1 LKLNKFKLLFLVIL
15 CGGII
20 HVISSYF
27 LRGELISQK
36 PFSQQFYDRSGAL
49 LRLTLAGDEKYR
61 IKTDLK
67 EIDPKLVQSFLNKE
81 DRYFYW
87 HVGFNPISLVRA
99 FYATYVAHDM
109 KQGASTITMQ
119 VSRLLYPESTRSI
132 SGKMNQIFQAAVIE
146 ALYSKDEIISAYL
159 NWAPFGSNIE
169 GVGAACFFYFNKSC
183 QSLSSAEAQYL
194 VQIPQSPQKFT
205 TTANEHK
212 KNILFRA
219 PHFVD
224 YLLQTGIEDKQ
235 IKTTLDFKL
244 NSDVQSIAEKYFE
257 TKSSLGIKNYSII
270 IVDSKTNDV
279 LSYVG
284 SADYFNSEIKGQID
298 ANRSLKSPGSTLKP
312 FIYALALQQGLIH
325 EKTLLKD
332 IRMSFGGVN
341 PENFD
346 EQFLGPIAADQALI
360 MSRNLPA
367 VDLSMKLSNPTLY
380 EFLKGKSS
388 LKFKDEKFYGLS
400 LALGGVEFSMMDLV
414 KLYSALGQQG
424 RYYDL
429 NLVKNN
435 KKVLPQQILTPES
448 AYVVMQM
455 LKKNP
460 RTESAIFQDLTDSNL
475 PVAWKTGTSKSYKDA
490 WTIGLMG
497 NYTVGVW
504 FGDND
509 KAINP
514 ALVGR
519 NMAAPLFFQI
529 YDLIKNSKKYSAQQ
543 NDPTWM
549 SRLGLNIKSVHICSL
564 SKKIKTDSCGHQT
577 EASLFIPAVSP
588 IETCQ
593 MHRKVFVDSGN
604 KKMSCQSFAGSHE
617 KIVEVWPDDLLD
629 VFRKAGLKKVALSDR
644 QFSCDSLNG
653 MNQSLAITSPQ
664 QNIDYLIQ
672 AQHHNFKTKI
682 QLRAVSES
690 DSQYLDWFV
699 DKSYIGRSYKDNTL
713 FFEASQPGVH
723 QVSVTDNLG
732 RTSHSHFTVKVNSY

>member
-1 LKLNKFKLLFLVIL
+1 MV
-15 CGGII
+15 
-20 HVISSYF
+20 SSYF
-27 LRGELISQK
+27 FKGRLLEQK
-36 PFSQQFYDRSGAL
+36 PFSQQYYDRNGLL

-67 EIDPKLVQSFLNKE
+67 EIDPKLVQAFLNKE
-81 DRYFYW
+81 DRFFYW
-87 HVGFNPISLVRA
+87 HVGFNPISLIRA
-99 FYATYVAHDM
+99 FRATYLSNSL

-119 VSRLLYPESTRSI
+119 VSRLLYPETTRSI
-132 SGKMNQIFQAAVIE
+132 SGKLNQIFQAAQLE
-146 ALYSKDEIISAYL
+146 WLYSKDEIMMSYL

-169 GVGAACFFYFNKSC
+169 GVGAACYFYFNKSC
-183 QSLSSAEAQYL
+183 KKLSLEEAQYL

-205 TTANEHK
+205 AVANEKK

-219 PHFVD
+219 PHFID
-224 YLLQTGIEDKQ
+224 YLLQTGFEDKKIQ
-235 IKTTLDFKL
+235 TTLDFKL
-244 NSDVQSIAEKYFE
+244 NSEIENIAQKYFK
-257 TKSSLGIKNYSII
+257 TQSPHGIKNYSVI
-270 IVDSKTNDV
+270 IVDSRTNEV
-279 LSYVG
+279 LTYLG
-284 SADYFNSEIKGQID
+284 SADYFNNDIKGQID
-298 ANRSLKSPGSTLKP
+298 TNRSLKSPGSTLKP

-325 EKTLLKD
+325 EKSLLKD

-367 VDLSMKLSNPTLY
+367 VDLSMKLTEPSLY
-380 EFLKGKSS
+380 EFLNGKSS
-388 LKFKDEKFYGLS
+388 MKFRDEKFYGLA

-424 RYYDL
+424 RYSDL
-429 NLVKNN
+429 NLIQNH
-435 KKVLPQQILTPES
+435 KKTLPQQILTPES
-448 AYVVMQM
+448 VYVVMQM

-460 RTESAIFQDLTDSNL
+460 RTESAIFQDLTESQL

-490 WTIGLMG
+490 WTLGLIG

-529 YDLIKNSKKYSAQQ
+529 YDFIKNSKKYSSHQQ
-543 NDPTWM
+543 EPVWM
-549 SRLGLNIKSVHICSL
+549 SRLGVNVKSVHICSL
-564 SKKIKTDSCGHQT
+564 SKKIKTENCGHQT
-577 EASLFIPAVSP
+577 EASLFIPSVSP

-593 MHRKVFVDSGN
+593 MHRKIYVDGGN
-604 KKMSCQSFAGSHE
+604 QKMSCESFPGSRE

-644 QFSCDSLNG
+644 KFSCESLNG
-653 MNQSLAITSPQ
+653 LSQSLAITSPQ
-664 QNIDYLIQ
+664 ANIDYLI
-672 AQHHNFKTKI
+672 HTTGNNYKTKI
-682 QLRAVSES
+682 QLRAISES

-699 DKSYIGRSYKDNTL
+699 DKSYVGRSYKDNSL
-713 FFEASQPGVH
+713 YFEATQPGVH
-723 QVSVTDNLG
+723 QVMVTDNLG
-732 RTSHSHFTVKVNSY
+732 RSASHQFNVKVNSF

>member
-1 LKLNKFKLLFLVIL
+1 MV
-15 CGGII
+15 
-20 HVISSYF
+20 SSYL

-36 PFSQQFYDRSGAL
+36 PFSQQISDRNGTL

-67 EIDPKLVQSFLNKE
+67 DIDPRLIQAFLDKE

-87 HVGFNPISLVRA
+87 HVGFNPISLFRA
-99 FYATYVAHDM
+99 FYATYIAHDM

-119 VSRLLYPESTRSI
+119 VSRLLYPETTRSI
-132 SGKMNQIFQAAVIE
+132 PGKLNQIFQAAKIE

-169 GVGAACFFYFNKSC
+169 GVGAACFFYFNKNC
-183 QSLSSAEAQYL
+183 QTLNQQEADYL
-194 VQIPQSPQKFT
+194 VQIPQNPQKFT
-205 TTANEHK
+205 RTANEHK

-224 YLLQTGIEDKQ
+224 YLLQTGIEEKQ

-244 NSDVQSIAEKYFE
+244 NSEVQNIAQKYFE
-257 TKSSLGIKNYSII
+257 TQSSLGIKNYSIV
-270 IVDSKTNDV
+270 IVDSQKNDV
-279 LSYVG
+279 LAYVG
-284 SADYFNSEIKGQID
+284 SADYFNREIKGQID

-346 EQFLGPIAADQALI
+346 EQFLGPLAADQALI

-367 VDLSMKLSNPTLY
+367 VDLSMKLTSPTLY

-388 LKFKDEKFYGLS
+388 LKFRDEKYYGLS

-429 NLVKNN
+429 NIVQNQ
-435 KKVLPQQILTPES
+435 KKALPEQILTPES

-460 RTESAIFQDLTDSNL
+460 RTESAIFQDLAQSNL

-529 YDLIKNSKKYSAQQ
+529 YDLMKNSKKYSANQSE
-543 NDPTWM
+543 PVWM
-549 SRLGLNIKSVHICSL
+549 SRMGLNIKSVHICSL
-564 SKKIKTDSCGHQT
+564 SKKIKTDNCGHQT
-577 EASLFIPAVSP
+577 EASLFIPSVSP

-593 MHRKVFVDSGN
+593 MHRKVYVDQSN
-604 KKMSCQSFAGSHE
+604 KKMSCDFFPGSME

-629 VFRKAGLKKVALSDR
+629 VFRRAGLKKIALSDR
-644 QFSCDSLNG
+644 KFSCESAQGLS
-653 MNQSLAITSPQ
+653 QTLAITSPQ
-664 QNIDYLIQ
+664 ANIDYLIQ
-672 AQHHNFKTKI
+672 ARQNNFKTKI
-682 QLRAVSES
+682 QLRAISES

-713 FFEASQPGVH
+713 FFEANHPGVH
-723 QVSVTDNLG
+723 NVMVTDNLG
-732 RTSHSHFTVKVNSY
+732 RSANSQFTVKVNSY